1 VRKDGDT
8 LKISL
13 EQGSYE
19 NLNLEAKITM
29 PSLNSLE
36 FSGGT
41 RGSITG
47 FSSTHDFNVDLSGGS
62 YANIVGSAG
71 DLIIDASGGS
81 HFDLSK
87 FNVND
92 VDVELSGGSNGS
104 VYIGGRLDADASG
117 GSHLT
122 YYRDPE
128 LGTIDTSTG
137 STITPK

>member
-1 VRKDGDT
+1 
-8 LKISL
+8 
-13 EQGSYE
+13 
-19 NLNLEAKITM
+19 M